1 MFFFRKRIR
10 KTIKKNARPFC
21 SAVVAAGGASLRMGG
36 VNKLFEPMLGE
47 PVLVH
52 TIRVL
57 EDSPEIDEIVV
68 SAREED
74 IVPISGFCKEYGF
87 EKVTKI
93 VRGGDT
99 RCKSVYNGA
108 LAVSEMAELIA
119 VHDGARPL
127 VTEDIIRR
135 VVRAAASSKAAAP
148 AIPVSDTVKIVRRGA
163 VVTTPDRS
171 ELYAVQTPQV
181 FAAVLLKGALA
192 NALEKNLCITDDCM
206 AAEAL
211 GIAVTV
217 TEGSPEN
224 LKITTPP
231 DLVAAEAILRER
243 SETK

>member
-1 MFFFRKRIR
+1 MCLFQKLIR
-10 KTIKKNARPFC
+10 KSVGKNARPFC

-36 VNKLFEPMLGE
+36 VNKLFEPLLGE

-74 IVPISGFCKEYGF
+74 IVPISGFCREYGF

-99 RCKSVYNGA
+99 RCESVYNGA
-108 LAVSEMAELIA
+108 LAVSEKAALIA

-127 VTEDIIRR
+127 VTEAIIRR
-135 VVRAAASSKAAAP
+135 VVNAAASRRAAVP
-148 AIPVSDTVKIVRRGA
+148 AVPVSDTVKIVRRG
-163 VVTTPDRS
+163 VVVSTPERR

-181 FAAVLLKGALA
+181 FDTALLKGALA
-192 NALEKNLCITDDCM
+192 SALEKKLFITDDCM

-211 GIAVTV
+211 GVAVAV

-224 LKITTPP
+224 LKITTPS
-231 DLVAAEAILRER
+231 DLMAAEAILRER
-243 SETK
+243 NEKK